1 MITEGLF
8 FLYPEYLKPLP
19 KPYESSSHCHCTK
32 RIFCKH
38 RIRRED
44 TERNHTTIRGTYQKS
59 LSVCNNIER
68 STADE
73 SASPKSAIRSSNSEQ
88 SDQRRMNLPHRNHH
102 LTSSSSMPPSAR
114 NREQSGV
121 SSRPG
126 TGSRRRCRAMPRV
139 GSRAMPRAGSR
150 AA

>member
-1 MITEGLF
+1 MN
-8 FLYPEYLKPLP
+8 
-19 KPYESSSHCHCTK
+19 H
-32 RIFCKH
+32 H
-38 RIRRED
+38 RIATAPNEFSVNIGSE
-44 TERNHTTIRGTYQKS
+44 ERTPKGTIRGTYQKG
-59 LSVCNNIER
+59 LSVCNNIEQ

-73 SASPKSAIRSSNSEQ
+73 SASPKSANRSSNSKQ

-126 TGSRRRCRAMPRV
+126 IGSRRRCREMPRV
-139 GSRAMPRAGSR
+139 GSRAMSRAGSKAMPRAGSR